1 MSMIAAVSG
10 ELAGRESGAALVR
23 VGGVVLRVHVPAH
36 DLAALTGPQVEL
48 FTHLIV
54 REDDLAL
61 YGFATEEGRT
71 LFEALLEVSQV
82 GPKAALAVLSVLSP
96 PDLAAAIVAGD
107 GAAIARAH
115 GVGKRTAERIILE
128 LRDKLAE
135 GLGPLAA
142 APGAPAA
149 GSAGAD
155 PALAF
160 LLGLGFSAMEARQA
174 LAGGDAGSPTEERV
188 RDALR
193 RLGR

>member
-36 DLAALTGPQVEL
+36 DLASLTGPAVEL

-61 YGFATEEGRT
+61 YGFATVEGRT

-82 GPKAALAVLSVLSP
+82 GPKAALAVLSALAP
-96 PDLAAAIVAGD
+96 PDLAAAIAAGD
-107 GAAIARAH
+107 AAAIARAH

-128 LRDKLAE
+128 LRDKLAD
-135 GLGPLAA
+135 GLAPLAA

-149 GSAGAD
+149 APGAD

-160 LLGLGFSAMEARQA
+160 LLGLGFSAQEARGA
-174 LAGGDAGSPTEERV
+174 LADGDAGAPTEERV
-188 RDALR
+188 REALR